1 MALKIRTDLFDDTFT
16 LTENIQE
23 DSEITIQNEEQSKK
37 RYLDKKVEPLPKTR
51 RLSSEEEGM
60 RFSNDMKDAVKTV
73 CQICKND
80 FSFQNMRLHT
90 KAAHN
95 LGITEYKMQHGDLDK
110 SMVEAVYHKCGIC
123 SDVFLLHGDGI
134 AKHAKRH
141 DISHKEYSKRFLRL
155 VKDPLPSQSTKE
167 GDKNVFKGI
176 TIEELMAKSEDLK
189 KNRECKDATKGV
201 EQCVNNEQTFTDISR
216 EHLPKDFNGT
226 LLEYKSVDKKYNDI
240 VNDGDPV
247 SIFSQFKER
256 MDRMEGEG
264 RLTPATLQGLISVVK
279 VARISE
285 TLKRITKRLQYLELL
300 ELSLHKWH
308 KAQTSQLDADKT
320 DKTFQEILKE
330 IQEKK
335 TGAKEVIVL
344 KSRLFDL

>member
-1 MALKIRTDLFDDTFT
+1 MGIHGVPVVKTTSTDMALKIRTDLFDDTCT

-37 RYLDKKVEPLPKTR
+37 RYLYKKVEPLPKTR
-51 RLSSEEEGM
+51 KLSSEEEGM

-90 KAAHN
+90 KVAHN

-123 SDVFLLHGDGI
+123 SDVFLPHGDGV

-155 VKDPLPSQSTKE
+155 VKDPLPSPNTNE
-167 GDKNVFKGI
+167 GDNGVFKRM
-176 TIEELMAKSEDLK
+176 TIEELMAKSKDLK
-189 KNRECKDATKGV
+189 KNRECKDATKGA
-201 EQCVNNEQTFTDISR
+201 EQRVNNETTFTDISR
-216 EHLPKDFNGT
+216 ERLPKDFNGT

-256 MDRMEGEG
+256 MERMEGEG

-285 TLKRITKRLQYLELL
+285 TLKRITKRLQY
-300 ELSLHKWH
+300 
-308 KAQTSQLDADKT
+308 Q
-320 DKTFQEILKE
+320 
-330 IQEKK
+330 
-335 TGAKEVIVL
+335 
-344 KSRLFDL
+344 